1 VEAVGTLDLVAT
13 AAEVALAFVLL
24 AALWRSRRRSR
35 LPRERISL
43 T

>member
-1 VEAVGTLDLVAT
+1 VEAVGTLDLVTT

-24 AALWRSRRRSR
+24 AALWRSRRRSQP
-35 LPRERISL
+35 PRERISL